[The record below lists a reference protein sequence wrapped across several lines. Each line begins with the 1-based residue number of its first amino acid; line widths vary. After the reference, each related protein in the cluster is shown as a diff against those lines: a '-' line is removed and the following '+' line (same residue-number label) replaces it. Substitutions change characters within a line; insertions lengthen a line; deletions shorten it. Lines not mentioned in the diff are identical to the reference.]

1 MVYLVILLLILIGIY
16 VYDVKGFPK
25 QKIEFFYFV
34 LLLLSFT
41 SGLGYRLGTDMLNYE
56 ASYEDYLPIQDITSL
71 SYFTSMD
78 NRMPLWV
85 FISSL
90 FRTLGFPFVAFHL
103 FQTMTI
109 NFAVGYVVKKYSN
122 TWFTV
127 LLLYYVTL
135 FPLFNYEIMRES
147 FAISV
152 FLFSV
157 PYLIRTQYV
166 RYYICAL
173 IAFGF
178 HLSAF
183 ILFLVPIVNVI
194 PNNKWGVSVGLFF
207 SLFVILFANI
217 FTSNLL
223 FLLDVEL
230 FQEQATAYFSNERYA
245 TSRMSLSFWV
255 NISFFVIFPFILY
268 LKYLYDGEDKL
279 ICIFRLV
286 VIFALVYCCTIIVP
300 IFYRINNYFTLFFFI
315 YLSSIVLNKKSLFGF
330 PVSCINLIGRVVIV
344 LFFISKLYIFFSSS
358 IGDTSFSSYKRY
370 YPYSSIFMKKLDKE
384 RERIYYILSI

>member
-1 MVYLVILLLILIGIY
+1 MVYLVLLLLILIGIY
-16 VYDVKGFPK
+16 VYDIKGILK
-25 QKIEFFYFV
+25 KKLEFFYFV
-34 LLLLSFT
+34 LILLSFV
-41 SGLGYRLGTDMLNYE
+41 SGLSYRLGTDILSYE
-56 ASYEDYLPIQDITSL
+56 ASYGDYMPLQDIDSWA
-71 SYFTSMD
+71 YFTSID

-90 FRTLGFPFVAFHL
+90 FRTVGVPFAAFHL

-152 FLFSV
+152 FLYSV
-157 PYLIRTQYV
+157 PYLIRTQYI
-166 RYYICAL
+166 RYYIFAL

-183 ILFLVPIVNVI
+183 VLFLVPLVSVI
-194 PNNKWGVSVGLFF
+194 PNNKWGVGIGLFF
-207 SLFVILFANI
+207 SLFIILFANM

-223 FLLDVEL
+223 LLMDVDL
-230 FQEQATAYFSNERYA
+230 FQEQATAYFSDERYA
-245 TSRMSLSFWV
+245 TSRMSLSFLA
-255 NISFFVIFPFILY
+255 NIFFFVIFPFILY
-268 LKYLYDGEDKL
+268 LKYLYDGEAKL

-286 VIFALVYCCTIIVP
+286 IIFAVVYCCTIIVP

-330 PVSCINLIGRVVIV
+330 PVSSINLIGRVVIV
-344 LFFISKLYIFFSSS
+344 LFFISKLYVFFSSS

-370 YPYSSIFMKKLDKE
+370 YPYSSIFTKKSDKE